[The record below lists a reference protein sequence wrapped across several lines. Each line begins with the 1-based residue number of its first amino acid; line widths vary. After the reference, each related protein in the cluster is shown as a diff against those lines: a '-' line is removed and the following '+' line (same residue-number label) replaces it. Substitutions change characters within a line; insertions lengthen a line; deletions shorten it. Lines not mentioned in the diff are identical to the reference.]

1 MYSLTNRTNDP
12 FEDIF
17 SLANIFFPKDFRALR
32 DDLSNVG
39 LKKVISRPHNLE
51 TVRDANGNV
60 VGQRLSLVYTPF
72 KKDQINVSVENDDL
86 VVSIGETKNEEKKDD
101 NGDILYKGISTQ
113 STKFSLKL
121 TDKIDKKAISA
132 KAEEGMLYIDLPF
145 ASEKEPEKIEVKVI

>member
-1 MYSLTNRTNDP
+1 MYSLTNRTSDP

-17 SLANIFFPKDFRALR
+17 SLANIFFPKDFRTIR

-39 LKKVISRPHNLE
+39 LKKFISRPHNLE
-51 TVRDANGNV
+51 TVRDENGNA

-72 KKDQINVSVENDDL
+72 KKDQIKVSVEGDDL
-86 VVSIGETKNEEKKDD
+86 MVSIGDETKEEKKDE

-113 STKFSLKL
+113 STRFSLKL

-132 KAEEGMLYIDLPF
+132 KAEEGMLFIELPF
-145 ASEKEPEKIEVKVI
+145 ATEKEPETIEVKII